1 MFNLKNKNITKKI
14 ILALTILFTT
24 SMLIPVMGQMTAKE
38 SEKDLKKKS
47 MKMARKDAKK
57 KKKEGYFV
65 PPGALPMEKQ
75 LEKAFVRQ
83 NMEDENGYPKYI
95 VASGNSV
102 AGTQTAAKLQATE
115 TAKLN
120 LAGTISTSVAALIEN
135 NIANQQLTREE
146 AATVTKT
153 VAAAKNII
161 AQELGRVI
169 PLVEM
174 YKNVGSDNIQC
185 DVQIAYDNKT
195 AMDMAKKVIRNK
207 LEEET
212 NILQDKLDK
221 ILDLN

>member
-1 MFNLKNKNITKKI
+1 MKKI
-14 ILALTILFTT
+14 ILALTILFSV
-24 SMLIPVMGQMTAKE
+24 SMLIPAMGQTTAKQ

-47 MKMARKDAKK
+47 MKLARKDAKRLR
-57 KKKEGYFV
+57 KEGYFV
-65 PPGALPMEKQ
+65 APGALPMDKQ
-75 LEKAFVRQ
+75 LEKAYIKQ
-83 NMEDENGYPKYI
+83 NMLDDKGYPKYI
-95 VASGNSV
+95 VAPGNSV

-115 TAKLN
+115 TAKLT

-135 NIANQQLTREE
+135 NIANEQLTREE

-169 PLVEM
+169 PLVEL

-185 DVQIAYDNKT
+185 DVQIAYDSKT
-195 AMDMAKKVIRNK
+195 AMDMAKQVIRKK

-221 ILDLN
+221 LLDLK

>member
-1 MFNLKNKNITKKI
+1 MKKLIFAITFI
-14 ILALTILFTT
+14 FAVTAI
-24 SMLIPVMGQMTAKE
+24 MPVMGQMTVKE
-38 SEKDLKKKS
+38 SKKELNKKA

-57 KKKEGYFV
+57 KKKEGYFTA
-65 PPGALPMEKQ
+65 PGALPMDKQ
-75 LEKAFVRQ
+75 LEKAFIKQ
-83 NMEDENGYPKYI
+83 NMEDEKGYPKYI
-95 VASGNSV
+95 VSSGNSV

-135 NIANQQLTREE
+135 NIANEQLTREE
-146 AATVTKT
+146 AVTVTKT

-169 PLVEM
+169 PLTEM

-185 DVQIAYDNKT
+185 DVQIAYDSKT
-195 AMDMAKKVIRNK
+195 AMDMAKKVIRKK

-221 ILDLN
+221 LMDMN